1 MSITGF
7 EAWKGC
13 LKTTIF
19 FTLKAWLSSSSTI
32 ATQREEKNRPLFWVV
47 DGITLCGMI
56 SKLLQLAKR
65 ETADF
70 VSS

>member
-1 MSITGF
+1 MQ
-7 EAWKGC
+7 
-13 LKTTIF
+13 KTPE
-19 FTLKAWLSSSSTI
+19 TLPPNKNKDGRKKFRHCGSSTI